1 VHESSLIADLLEK
14 VEAIAREN
22 SATRVTAIEITIG
35 ALEPAGP
42 DHLRE
47 HFNAAIPGTIAE
59 GAELRFRMN
68 EDPLSGG
75 LLLQSVE
82 LEC

>member
-14 VEAIAREN
+14 IEAVAHEH
-22 SATRVTAIEITIG
+22 SADKVTAIEISIG
-35 ALEPAGP
+35 ALSGIGP

-47 HFNAAIPGTIAE
+47 HFNAAAAGTVAE
-59 GAELRFRMN
+59 GAELRLNMD
-68 EDPLSGG
+68 EDPLSTG

-82 LEC
+82 LER